1 MNRGKRERGTS
12 GERQEGSRQGREWIR
27 RNAVL
32 KWWLEYCQSGQEEAK
47 RMRQSKIELRGSEEW
62 LKTMIFLTS
71 KRVSKELKL
80 RKAGGFVCN
89 INVKQIGFIIR

>member
-1 MNRGKRERGTS
+1 MS
-12 GERQEGSRQGREWIR
+12 EW
-27 RNAVL
+27 
-32 KWWLEYCQSGQEEAK
+32 QEEAK
-47 RMRQSKIELRGSEEW
+47 RMRQSKRELRGSEEW

-80 RKAGGFVCN
+80 HKAGGFVCN